1 MVGGIVVVRDDGL
14 AERLQFILNAAGA
27 VPGPMDAWLVL
38 RGTKTLHLRM
48 AAHDANGRKV
58 SAWLSD
64 RLGAERVFY
73 PGLKSHPQHELACRQ
88 MAGFGGM
95 VSVDVGTRDR
105 AEKIVTGLRVF
116 TLAESLGGVE
126 SLVCHPATM
135 THASVPAERRAA
147 IGIGDG
153 LVRFSVGVED
163 PQDLLA
169 DLEHAF
175 GDLRTN
181 DTSIGADP

>member
-1 MVGGIVVVRDDGL
+1 
-14 AERLQFILNAAGA
+14 
-27 VPGPMDAWLVL
+27 MDAWLVL

-48 AAHDANGRKV
+48 AAHDTNGRKV
-58 SAWLSD
+58 SEWLAD

-95 VSVDVGTRDR
+95 VSVDVQTRANAD
-105 AEKIVTGLRVF
+105 KIVTSLKVF

-163 PQDLLA
+163 SVDLLA
-169 DLEHAF
+169 DLETAF
-175 GDLRTN
+175 KG
-181 DTSIGADP
+181 I